1 MKITKRQL
9 RRIIREAIDPEYMR
23 EEILGLAETIDVD
36 GMTIIMDLMLI
47 PENLW
52 PSDESGLDLGFD
64 AIEAELADMSP
75 EDVALVHK
83 EITNEGLFG

>member
-1 MKITKRQL
+1 MRITKRQL
-9 RRIIREAIDPEYMR
+9 RRIIKEAIDPQYMR
-23 EEILGLAETIDVD
+23 DEILGLAEEIDAD

-64 AIEAELADMSP
+64 AIEAELANMSP
-75 EDVALVHK
+75 EDVALVHR

>member
-1 MKITKRQL
+1 MKITKKQL
-9 RRIIREAIDPEYMR
+9 RKIIREAIDPQYMR
-23 EEILGLAETIDVD
+23 EEILGLAETIDAD
-36 GMTIIMDLMLI
+36 GMTVIMDLMLI

-64 AIEAELADMSP
+64 AIEAELANMSP
-75 EDVALVHK
+75 EDVALVHR

>member
-1 MKITKRQL
+1 MKITRKQL
-9 RRIIREAIDPEYMR
+9 RKIIKEAIDPQYMR
-23 EEILGLAETIDVD
+23 EEILGLAEKIDAD

-64 AIEAELADMSP
+64 AIEAELANMSP
-75 EDVALVHK
+75 EDVALVHR
-83 EITNEGLFG
+83 EITSEGLFG

>member
-9 RRIIREAIDPEYMR
+9 RRLIREAIDPEYMR

-36 GMTIIMDLMLI
+36 GMTIIMDVMLI
-47 PENLW
+47 PDNLW

-64 AIEAELADMSP
+64 AIEAELAKMSP
-75 EDVALVHK
+75 EDVALVHR

>member
-9 RRIIREAIDPEYMR
+9 RRLIREAIDPEYMR
-23 EEILGLAETIDVD
+23 EEILGLAETIDAD

-64 AIEAELADMSP
+64 AIEAKLANMSP
-75 EDVALVHK
+75 EDVALAHR

>member
-1 MKITKRQL
+1 MKITKKQL
-9 RRIIREAIDPEYMR
+9 RRIIREAIDPQYMR
-23 EEILGLAETIDVD
+23 EEILGLAETIDAD

-64 AIEAELADMSP
+64 AIEAELANMSP
-75 EDVALVHK
+75 EDVALVHR
-83 EITNEGLFG
+83 EIANEGLFG

>member
-9 RRIIREAIDPEYMR
+9 RRIIREAIDPQYMR

-64 AIEAELADMSP
+64 AIEAELANMSP
-75 EDVALVHK
+75 EDVALVHR
-83 EITNEGLFG
+83 EITSEGLFG

>member
-75 EDVALVHK
+75 EDIALVHK

>member
-64 AIEAELADMSP
+64 AIDAELADMSP
-75 EDVALVHK
+75 EDIALVHK